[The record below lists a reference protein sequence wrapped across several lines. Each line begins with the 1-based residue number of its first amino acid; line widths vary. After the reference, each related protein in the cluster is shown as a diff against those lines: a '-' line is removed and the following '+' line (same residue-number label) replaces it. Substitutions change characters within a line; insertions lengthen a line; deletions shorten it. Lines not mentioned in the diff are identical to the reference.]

1 MANEPAIGA
10 IDRLQRSSRDVTTLP
25 AVISRW
31 LSSVLPGGAAPE
43 VTVESGVDSTGMSSE
58 TIILTARWQ
67 QDGRSIQQKL
77 VARVAPAAEDVPV
90 FPTYRLDHQFEVIR
104 LVGELTDVP
113 VPRVRWIETTGD
125 VLGTPFFLMD
135 YVEGVV
141 PPDVMPYTFGD
152 NWFADAPAER
162 QRQLQ
167 DATVAA
173 LATLHSIPNAQNT
186 FSFLTQGRTSD
197 TTLHRHFNWVR
208 SWYDFAV
215 EGIGRSPLLERTFE
229 WLQSHWP
236 DDAAAREPVL
246 LWGDA
251 RVGNVLYRDFQPV
264 AVLDWEMVALGPRE
278 LDVTSD
284 QGQAEAGFVIVAI
297 PPAHRVAIEFDP
309 PLPPE
314 YQQLAHHWPQGRLSK
329 AYAAYSTPFWRASGY
344 SGQALSDEAPVF
356 ITFDVSPHA
365 DGPGILMGFVDARG
379 FDSLPIEERR
389 RDALRCFASLFG
401 DEALDP
407 LDYVDYRWGTEEFA
421 PGGPTAAVPPGS
433 WTKYGHWLRE
443 PVGPIHWASTETAD
457 EWTGYFDGAVRS
469 GQRAAAEVA
478 ALL

>member
-1 MANEPAIGA
+1 MRLTRAVTNPPWTVDVVVVGA
-10 IDRLQRSSRDVTTLP
+10 
-25 AVISRW
+25 
-31 LSSVLPGGAAPE
+31 G
-43 VTVESGVDSTGMSSE
+43 
-58 TIILTARWQ
+58 
-67 QDGRSIQQKL
+67 
-77 VARVAPAAEDVPV
+77 
-90 FPTYRLDHQFEVIR
+90 
-104 LVGELTDVP
+104 
-113 VPRVRWIETTGD
+113 
-125 VLGTPFFLMD
+125 
-135 YVEGVV
+135 
-141 PPDVMPYTFGD
+141 
-152 NWFADAPAER
+152 FAG
-162 QRQLQ
+162 L
-167 DATVAA
+167 
-173 LATLHSIPNAQNT
+173 
-186 FSFLTQGRTSD
+186 
-197 TTLHRHFNWVR
+197 
-208 SWYDFAV
+208 
-215 EGIGRSPLLERTFE
+215 
-229 WLQSHWP
+229 
-236 DDAAAREPVL
+236 AAARELTRQGHEVLVFEGRDRVGGRSLTGRVAGVPADMGGSFIGPTQDAVLALATELGIPTTPTHRDGRNVIQWRGSARSYRGTIPKLSLTGLIDIGRLRWQFERIARGVPVAAP
-246 LWGDA
+246 WDA
-251 RVGNVLYRDFQPV
+251 RR
-264 AVLDWEMVALGPRE
+264 ARE
-278 LDVTSD
+278 LDDVSLGEWLRLVRATSSSRNLLNAAVRRIDRHGAGVTVTSD

>member
-125 VLGTPFFLMD
+125 VLGTPFFLM
-135 YVEGVV
+135 E
-141 PPDVMPYTFGD
+141 
-152 NWFADAPAER
+152 
-162 QRQLQ
+162 QQ
-167 DATVAA
+167 
-173 LATLHSIPNAQNT
+173 IAQ
-186 FSFLTQGRTSD
+186 
-197 TTLHRHFNWVR
+197 
-208 SWYDFAV
+208 
-215 EGIGRSPLLERTFE
+215 
-229 WLQSHWP
+229 
-236 DDAAAREPVL
+236 AAAAQLGARVL
-246 LWGDA
+246 LNA
-251 RVGNVLYRDFQPV
+251 
-264 AVLDWEMVALGPRE
+264 AVRRIDRHGAGVT
-278 LDVTSD
+278 VTSD